1 MKYYLVFCVPKKN
14 NFCILHQKWN
24 IIKYFVFL
32 RKTFSAYYIKIEILL
47 SILCSQK
54 KKKTSGYNRKS
65 ETLLSI
71 FCYEPNIFWGY
82 NIKSEILL
90 SILCY

>member
-1 MKYYLVFCVPKKN
+1 MKYYLVFCVLKKN
-14 NFCILHQKWN
+14 IFCILHQKWN
-24 IIKYFVFL
+24 IIKYFVF
-32 RKTFSAYYIKIEILL
+32 S
-47 SILCSQK
+47 K